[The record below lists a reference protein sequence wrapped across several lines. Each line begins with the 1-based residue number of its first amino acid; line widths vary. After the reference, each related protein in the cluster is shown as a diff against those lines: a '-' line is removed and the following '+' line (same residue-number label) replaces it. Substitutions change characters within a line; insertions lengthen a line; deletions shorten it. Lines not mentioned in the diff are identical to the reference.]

1 MESNLINPNL
11 LNGLSLAYIGDSV
24 YEVYIRKYVLS
35 KGFTKV
41 NTLHKKVVNY
51 TSGLAQS
58 NIIHY
63 LMENNLLTEDELQIF
78 KRGRNSHINTSRKNL
93 DLQDY
98 LDATGFESLIGYL
111 YLNNNIERLEELI
124 KISIQVRGE

>member
-24 YEVYIRKYVLS
+24 YEVYMREYVLS
-35 KGFTKV
+35 KGITKV
-41 NTLHKKVVNY
+41 NNLHKKVINY
-51 TSGLAQS
+51 TSGKAQS
-58 NIIHY
+58 DIIHY
-63 LMENNLLTEDELQIF
+63 MMENNILSDEELQIF
-78 KRGRNSHINTSRKNL
+78 KRGRNSHISTSRKNL

-111 YLNNNIERLEELI
+111 YLIKNIIRL
-124 KISIQVRGE
+124 

>member
-24 YEVYIRKYVLS
+24 YEVYMREYVLS
-35 KGFTKV
+35 KGITKV
-41 NTLHKKVVNY
+41 NNLHKKVINY
-51 TSGLAQS
+51 TSGKAQS
-58 NIIHY
+58 DIIHY
-63 LMENNLLTEDELQIF
+63 MMGNNILSDEELQIF
-78 KRGRNSHINTSRKNL
+78 KRGRNSHISTSRKNL

-111 YLNNNIERLEELI
+111 YLTKNINRLEELI
-124 KISIQVRGE
+124 KISIEVRGE